1 MVLCGGV
8 YPTVKER
15 IPHMDSN
22 IKISML
28 GGDLR
33 QLAVIDALAERYDDI
48 KVWGLSTA
56 RPRAEGVTEAQ
67 SLQAA
72 TDGADVIV
80 LPLPASV
87 DGVTLNA
94 PLAEVGER
102 VRLSRIAERAKVGAL
117 IIGGKIPEIFSHAA
131 EARGLVIKDYF
142 ESEDFQIK
150 NAYTTAEAAL
160 SIAMNTLDKNIRGSR
175 VAITGYGRIAKH
187 LAALLMGIGAR
198 VTVAARRESDLS
210 FAESFGCDTKRIV
223 ADTDWWSELAHGYDV
238 IYNTVPTWI
247 FGRDFLSA
255 VDKKTLVVDLASAP
269 GGVDIRAAKEL
280 GSNVSWAT
288 SLPGKYA
295 PRSAGEIIA
304 ACVLRIIEEAT
315 V

>member
-1 MVLCGGV
+1 
-8 YPTVKER
+8 
-15 IPHMDSN
+15 MDSN

-33 QLAVIDALAERYDDI
+33 QLAVAERLAERYHNI
-48 KVWGLSTA
+48 NLWGLCTHSFPAGRGVVEA
-56 RPRAEGVTEAQ
+56 RDIY
-67 SLQAA
+67 AA
-72 TDGADVIV
+72 IEDAGAIV

-87 DGVTLNA
+87 DGVTLNS
-94 PLAEVGER
+94 PLADAPER
-102 VRLSRIAERAKVGAL
+102 VRLSGIAERVREGAL
-117 IIGGKIPEIFSHAA
+117 VIGGKIPDGFVREA
-131 EARGLVIKDYF
+131 ERRGVLVKDYF

-150 NAYTTAEAAL
+150 NAYTTAEAAV
-160 SIAMNTLDKNIRGSR
+160 SIAMNTLDKNIRGAR
-175 VAITGYGRIAKH
+175 VAIAGYGRIAKH
-187 LAALLMGIGAR
+187 LSSLLMSIGAE

-210 FAESFGCDTKRIV
+210 FAESFGCKTKRIV
-223 ADTDWWSELAHGYDV
+223 EGTGWWRDLAHGFDV

-247 FGRDFLSA
+247 FGREFLSA
-255 VDKKTLVVDLASAP
+255 VDKRTFIVDLASAP

-304 ACVLRIIEEAT
+304 ACVLRIIEET
-315 V
+315 VT

>member
-1 MVLCGGV
+1 MA
-8 YPTVKER
+8 KER

-33 QLAVIDALAERYDDI
+33 QLAVAERLAERYDNI
-48 KVWGLSTA
+48 NLWGLSTA
-56 RPRAEGVTEAQ
+56 APREESGVAEVQGIFDAIE
-67 SLQAA
+67 
-72 TDGADVIV
+72 GADVIL

-87 DGVTLNA
+87 DGVMLNS
-94 PLAEVGER
+94 PLADVGER
-102 VRLSRIAERAKVGAL
+102 VRLSRIIERVRDGAL
-117 IIGGKIPEIFSHAA
+117 VIGGKIPEICARAA

-160 SIAMNTLDKNIRGSR
+160 SIAMNALDKNIRGAR

-187 LAALLMGIGAR
+187 LATLLMAIGAR
-198 VTVAARRESDLS
+198 VTVAARRDSDLS
-210 FAESFGCDTKRIV
+210 FAESFGCDTRRISEGSE
-223 ADTDWWSELAHGYDV
+223 WWVDLTHGYDV

-247 FGRDFLSA
+247 FGREFLSA
-255 VDKKTLVVDLASAP
+255 VDKRTLIVDLASAP

-295 PRSAGEIIA
+295 PRSAGDIIA
-304 ACVLRIIEEAT
+304 ACVMRIIEEA
-315 V
+315 VV